1 MGVFMIQS
9 FVNGLLPVGIHSV
22 DSWAELEEA
31 FGFNQHRRR
40 LLAGLK
46 DACYQLAAVGCK
58 TVYLNGSFVTSK
70 ELPGDTDVCWD
81 DTGVDFDALERE
93 YPVFLDFTN
102 KRAVQKARFGG
113 EFFPTSATADE
124 YGRTFLEFFQQD
136 RDGNPKGIVKLD
148 LERLL

>member
-1 MGVFMIQS
+1 MIPGFLS
-9 FVNGLLPVGIHSV
+9 SGLLPVGQHEPA
-22 DSWAELEEA
+22 SWQELEEA
-31 FGFNQHRRR
+31 FGFNVRRRR

-46 DACYQLAAVGCK
+46 DACYRLAEAGCT

-81 DTGVDFDALERE
+81 DDGVDFDALKRDS
-93 YPVFLDFTN
+93 PVFLDFSH
-102 KRAVQKARFGG
+102 KRAAQKAQFGG
-113 EFFPTSATADE
+113 EFFPSSNIADE